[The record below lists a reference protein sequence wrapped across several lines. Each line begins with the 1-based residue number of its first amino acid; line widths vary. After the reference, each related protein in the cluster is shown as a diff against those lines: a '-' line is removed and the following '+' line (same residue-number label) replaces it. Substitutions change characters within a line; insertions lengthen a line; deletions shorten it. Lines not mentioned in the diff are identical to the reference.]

1 MVGEIVALGVLATL
15 EARMGFEGGK
25 DHLYNTR
32 EVMISKLIN
41 PIIHIYLYAI
51 SYMFSLLLVNHQFLS
66 ANKVRLLEL

>member
-32 EVMISKLIN
+32 EVMISKPIN